1 VGVALMVSFRA
12 AAPVRLDFAGGWT
25 DVPPFSSREG
35 GMVVT
40 AAIQLFARAEVR
52 LGGSGFRLI
61 SEDLRDELQV
71 SDSGLRMLPVGGC
84 TLTTRSD
91 APPGSGLGS
100 SGALDVALV
109 AALSLARGES
119 RDPVEIAETACHLEA
134 VEAGIPGGRQDQFAS
149 SHGGFLRLEFK
160 DPDAEV
166 NRLKLDAEFMADLAR
181 RMVLCYTSASRFS
194 GTTIARVMKAYE
206 EGENSSPRTG
216 DISRHSMPACAR
228 PKWPAWS
235 MPSAM
240 PARWVE
246 RRPVRARVAAC
257 SSWAPMIPPR
267 SLPPPAGPEPRCF
280 RYDGPCTAC
289 ARAEWRRA
297 RSTAGADSVVG
308 RSLRAAGPLKR
319 PSGTG
324 PPADAGCSQDQS
336 APVGQRWRL
345 RR

>member
-1 VGVALMVSFRA
+1 MVSFSA

-35 GMVVT
+35 GLVVT

-71 SDSGLRMLPVGGC
+71 SDSAGLVRDGRLDLLKAGLRMLPVGGC

-109 AALSLARGES
+109 AALSMARGES
-119 RDPVEIAETACHLEA
+119 RDPVEIAETASHLEA

-166 NRLKLDAEFMADLAR
+166 HRLKLDADFMADLAR
-181 RMVLCYTSASRFS
+181 RLVLCYTSASHFS
-194 GTTIARVMKAYE
+194 GTTIDRVMKAYE
-206 EGENSSPRTG
+206 QGDGNVSDALHGLRDVADAMAAALTSGDPAGVGRLLTENWKHQQALDARMCTPEMRRLERAVTDAGSLGGKAAGSGAGGCMFFLAPDDPGEVIAAARNSG
-216 DISRHSMPACAR
+216 AQ
-228 PKWPAWS
+228 
-235 MPSAM
+235 
-240 PARWVE
+240 VL
-246 RRPVRARVAAC
+246 PVR
-257 SSWAPMIPPR
+257 WAMYGVR
-267 SLPPPAGPEPRCF
+267 
-280 RYDGPCTAC
+280 PC
-289 ARAEWRRA
+289 
-297 RSTAGADSVVG
+297 
-308 RSLRAAGPLKR
+308 
-319 PSGTG
+319 
-324 PPADAGCSQDQS
+324 
-336 APVGQRWRL
+336 
-345 RR
+345 